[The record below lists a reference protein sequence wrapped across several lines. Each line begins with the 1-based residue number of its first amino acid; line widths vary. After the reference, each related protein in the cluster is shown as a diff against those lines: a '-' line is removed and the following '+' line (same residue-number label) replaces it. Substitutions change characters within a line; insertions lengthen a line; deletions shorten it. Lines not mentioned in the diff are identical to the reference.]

1 MLKVRVTIFQP
12 EEPDVR
18 RQNAVLT
25 LFSDESG
32 SQRIL
37 FKDSLFAYMLQFRLM
52 DLNGDGVKDLLI
64 YNITM
69 VRRIRANIYI

>member
-1 MLKVRVTIFQP
+1 MLKVRVMILRP

-18 RQNAVLT
+18 HKNAVLT
-25 LFSDESG
+25 LFSDEIG

-69 VRRIRANIYI
+69 VRRIRAIIYI